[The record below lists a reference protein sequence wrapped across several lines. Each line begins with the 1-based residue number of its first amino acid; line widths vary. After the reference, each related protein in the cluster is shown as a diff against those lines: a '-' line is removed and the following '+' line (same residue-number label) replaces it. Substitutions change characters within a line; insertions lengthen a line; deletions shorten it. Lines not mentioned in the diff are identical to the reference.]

1 MTDLTQCIRSLTRGR
16 VRIRHEALKGLTDD
30 TFAFLTQS
38 ILSVDG
44 IIEAEVNPRVG
55 SLLVRWDPEKLGDED
70 LMSSA
75 EWLLE
80 MLEAQNAADADESAD
95 AAAAPEASGKTCAK
109 TCALLASDAAC
120 GAKKAFSSAG
130 NAVLDVLAP
139 VLAPTHARDKLA
151 RTRRVTQNRLML
163 GSLAGSLAVLAFKG
177 GKSLH
182 VGVGAAFLALLAV
195 HLYQHRKVL

>member
-1 MTDLTQCIRSLTRGR
+1 MTDLTKCIRSLTRGR
-16 VRIRHEALKGLTDD
+16 ARIRHEALKGLSDD
-30 TFAFLTQS
+30 TLAFLTQS

-44 IIEAEVNPRVG
+44 ILEAEVNPRVG
-55 SLLVRWDPEKLGDED
+55 SLLVRWDPEKLSDED
-70 LMSSA
+70 LLSSA
-75 EWLLE
+75 EYLLG
-80 MLEAQNAADADESAD
+80 MLEAQGGEE
-95 AAAAPEASGKTCAK
+95 PAK
-109 TCALLASDAAC
+109 SCGNGVC
-120 GAKKAFSSAG
+120 GAKKAFASAG

-139 VLAPTHARDKLA
+139 VLAPTHAREKLA

-163 GSLAGSLAVLAFKG
+163 GTLAGSLAVLALKG